1 MIQFLMKVI
10 GITNKSNNKYQDKTI
25 RLSVVPP
32 TKINNNITEF
42 NPDTIIDGP
51 WQVII
56 IFPLVRGQ
64 GHINTYNIIK
74 LFVYRR

>member
-32 TKINNNITEF
+32 TKINNNIMAGESCLT
-42 NPDTIIDGP
+42 
-51 WQVII
+51 V
-56 IFPLVRGQ
+56 
-64 GHINTYNIIK
+64 
-74 LFVYRR
+74 